1 MTLTDKNKV
10 TAKSR
15 NTAAIVAGV
24 IGLILLWW
32 FYPQIR
38 AAMDPVREA
47 SSVDGAVMPAAETS
61 DAAAEPK
68 PTADIETATDIPNE
82 EVATAAP
89 DLATSEAATA
99 APDLA
104 TSEAA
109 SEEAVSESQS
119 AEASSDAPVEPLSS
133 KLAAPKFDVVR
144 IETDGSALIA
154 GQADGRGY
162 VVLSVDGV
170 EQPEAR
176 VDLSG
181 NGQFV
186 IFAFLPPTADQQSLK
201 LHLYAEDGS
210 GPVASVQTVFVA
222 PATAAS
228 SGTEN
233 TAAAVEE
240 QIAASEDPEAET
252 GMSSTEA
259 KSTNLE
265 VDTAPVTETDTA
277 PVAEEVT
284 ASKDPEAETGMSS
297 TEAKSTN
304 LEVDTAPVAE
314 AEAAPVAEADT
325 APVTETDTAP
335 VAEEVTASKDPEA
348 ETGMSST
355 EAKSTNLEVDTAPV
369 AEAEAAPVAEVDTAP
384 VTETDT
390 APVAEEVT
398 ASKDPDPKSELAST
412 DTGSTNAE
420 ANSTPATVI
429 LADED
434 GVRVLQNGASTAVSP
449 AVTIDTISY
458 SSNGDVILGGR
469 GQAGNFVRIYL
480 ENQSIA
486 TSEIAVDGYWA
497 LELRDIEPGIYTL
510 RIDELNPG
518 GDVVSRAE
526 TPFKREA
533 AEELAE
539 LMAVEAE
546 VEEPRLE
553 VPSESAAVAKAEAQP
568 AAQTETETAPEKP
581 LAQAVTQVEVNVQP
595 EVAAL
600 DGQDEQSSNGGSA
613 VVERLP
619 SETAPALRA
628 PSKKFRVRTV
638 QPGSTLWAIAKESYG
653 AGIEYFKVFEA
664 NKERIRDPDLI
675 YPGQVFEIPD

>member
-1 MTLTDKNKV
+1 MTMTDKNKV

-15 NTAAIVAGV
+15 NTAAIFAGV
-24 IGLILLWW
+24 IGLIVLWW

-38 AAMDPVREA
+38 AAVDPVREA
-47 SSVDGAVMPAAETS
+47 SSVEDAVMPAAETS

-68 PTADIETATDIPNE
+68 PTADIEAATDSSNGE
-82 EVATAAP
+82 DAEAALE
-89 DLATSEAATA
+89 LATSV
-99 APDLA
+99 
-104 TSEAA
+104 SA

-119 AEASSDAPVEPLSS
+119 VEASSAAPADPLSS
-133 KLAAPKFDVVR
+133 KLATPKFDIVR
-144 IETDGSALIA
+144 IEIDGSALIA
-154 GQADGRGY
+154 GQAEGRGY

-176 VDLSG
+176 ADLNG

-186 IFAFLPPTADQQSLK
+186 IFAFLPSTADQQSLK

-222 PATAAS
+222 PATVVS
-228 SGTEN
+228 SGSESA
-233 TAAAVEE
+233 AAAVEE
-240 QIAASEDPEAET
+240 EVAASENPEAET
-252 GMSSTEA
+252 EMASTEA

-265 VDTAPVTETDTA
+265 ADAAPVAEADAA
-277 PVAEEVT
+277 PGAEEVT
-284 ASKDPEAETGMSS
+284 ASKAPES
-297 TEAKSTN
+297 EA
-304 LEVDTAPVAE
+304 
-314 AEAAPVAEADT
+314 
-325 APVTETDTAP
+325 
-335 VAEEVTASKDPEA
+335 
-348 ETGMSST
+348 
-355 EAKSTNLEVDTAPV
+355 
-369 AEAEAAPVAEVDTAP
+369 
-384 VTETDT
+384 
-390 APVAEEVT
+390 
-398 ASKDPDPKSELAST
+398 ELASA
-412 DTGSTNAE
+412 DKGSSNAE
-420 ANSTPATVI
+420 ATSAPATVI

-434 GVRVLQNGASTAVSP
+434 GVRVLQDGAPTEVAP

-480 ENQSIA
+480 DNQPIA
-486 TSEIAVDGYWA
+486 TSEIAADGYWA
-497 LELRDIEPGIYTL
+497 VELSDIEPGIYTL
-510 RIDELNPG
+510 RIDELNPS

-539 LMAVEAE
+539 LMAVETQA
-546 VEEPRLE
+546 EEPRVE
-553 VPSESAAVAKAEAQP
+553 VPSESAVVAKAEAEEAQRP
-568 AAQTETETAPEKP
+568 AVVQVEPETAPEKP
-581 LAQAVTQVEVNVQP
+581 LAQTVTQVEVNVQP

-600 DGQDEQSSNGGSA
+600 DGQVEQSSNGGSA
-613 VVERLP
+613 VVEELP
-619 SETAPALRA
+619 AETAPALRA

>member
-15 NTAAIVAGV
+15 NKAAIVAGV

-47 SSVDGAVMPAAETS
+47 SSVEGSLVPAAETS

-68 PTADIETATDIPNE
+68 PTADIETATDSPNRE
-82 EVATAAP
+82 DAASAP
-89 DLATSEAATA
+89 ELATSEAA
-99 APDLA
+99 P
-104 TSEAA
+104 
-109 SEEAVSESQS
+109 EEAVSESQS
-119 AEASSDAPVEPLSS
+119 SEASSAAPAEPLSS

-176 VDLSG
+176 ADLNG

-186 IFAFLPPTADQQSLK
+186 IFAFLPSTADQQSLK

-210 GPVASVQTVFVA
+210 GPVASAQTVFVA
-222 PATAAS
+222 PATAVS
-228 SGTEN
+228 SGTESA
-233 TAAAVEE
+233 AAAVEE
-240 QIAASEDPEAET
+240 EVAASEDPEAESE
-252 GMSSTEA
+252 MASTEA

-265 VDTAPVTETDTA
+265 AAAAQAANAYAAPVAEAYAA
-277 PVAEEVT
+277 PVAEAAAAPGAEEVT
-284 ASKDPEAETGMSS
+284 ASKEPESET
-297 TEAKSTN
+297 
-304 LEVDTAPVAE
+304 
-314 AEAAPVAEADT
+314 
-325 APVTETDTAP
+325 
-335 VAEEVTASKDPEA
+335 
-348 ETGMSST
+348 
-355 EAKSTNLEVDTAPV
+355 
-369 AEAEAAPVAEVDTAP
+369 
-384 VTETDT
+384 
-390 APVAEEVT
+390 
-398 ASKDPDPKSELAST
+398 ELAST
-412 DTGSTNAE
+412 DMGSSNAE
-420 ANSTPATVI
+420 ATSAPATVI

-434 GVRVLQNGASTAVSP
+434 GVRVLQDGAPAEVAP

-480 ENQSIA
+480 DNQSIA
-486 TSEIAVDGYWA
+486 TSEIAMDGYWA
-497 LELRDIEPGIYTL
+497 VELSDIEPGIYTL
-510 RIDELNPG
+510 RIDELNPA

-539 LMAVEAE
+539 LMAVETEA
-546 VEEPRLE
+546 EEPRFK
-553 VPSESAAVAKAEAQP
+553 VPSESAVVAKAEDEEAQP
-568 AAQTETETAPEKP
+568 DLQVETETAPEKP

-613 VVERLP
+613 VVEDLP
-619 SETAPALRA
+619 AETAPALRV

>member
-1 MTLTDKNKV
+1 MTMTDKNKV

-15 NTAAIVAGV
+15 NTAAIFAGV
-24 IGLILLWW
+24 IGLIVLWW

-38 AAMDPVREA
+38 AAVDPVREA
-47 SSVDGAVMPAAETS
+47 SSVEDAVMPAAETS

-68 PTADIETATDIPNE
+68 PTADIEVATDSSNGE
-82 EVATAAP
+82 DAEAALE
-89 DLATSEAATA
+89 LATSE
-99 APDLA
+99 
-104 TSEAA
+104 SA

-119 AEASSDAPVEPLSS
+119 VEASSAAPADPLSS
-133 KLAAPKFDVVR
+133 KLATPKFDIVR
-144 IETDGSALIA
+144 IEIDGSALIA
-154 GQADGRGY
+154 GQAEGRGY
-162 VVLSVDGV
+162 VVLSVNGV

-176 VDLSG
+176 ADLKG

-186 IFAFLPPTADQQSLK
+186 IFAFLPTTADQQSLK

-222 PATAAS
+222 PVKVVS
-228 SGTEN
+228 SGTESA
-233 TAAAVEE
+233 AAAVEE
-240 QIAASEDPEAET
+240 EVAASEDPESET
-252 GMSSTEA
+252 EMASTEA

-265 VDTAPVTETDTA
+265 AAAAQAEKADAALVAEADAAPVAEAVAA
-277 PVAEEVT
+277 PGAEEVT
-284 ASKDPEAETGMSS
+284 ASKEPESET
-297 TEAKSTN
+297 
-304 LEVDTAPVAE
+304 
-314 AEAAPVAEADT
+314 
-325 APVTETDTAP
+325 
-335 VAEEVTASKDPEA
+335 
-348 ETGMSST
+348 
-355 EAKSTNLEVDTAPV
+355 
-369 AEAEAAPVAEVDTAP
+369 
-384 VTETDT
+384 
-390 APVAEEVT
+390 
-398 ASKDPDPKSELAST
+398 ELAST
-412 DTGSTNAE
+412 DMGSSNVE
-420 ANSTPATVI
+420 ATSAPATVI

-434 GVRVLQNGASTAVSP
+434 GVRVLQDGAPAAVAP

-480 ENQSIA
+480 DNQSIA

-497 LELRDIEPGIYTL
+497 VELSDIEPGIYTL
-510 RIDELNPG
+510 RIDELNPA

-539 LMAVEAE
+539 LMAVETQA
-546 VEEPRLE
+546 EEPRVE
-553 VPSESAAVAKAEAQP
+553 VPSESAVVAKAEAEAQP
-568 AAQTETETAPEKP
+568 PAVQVETETAPEKS

-613 VVERLP
+613 VVEGLP
-619 SETAPALRA
+619 AETAPALRA

>member
-15 NTAAIVAGV
+15 NKAAIVAGV

-38 AAMDPVREA
+38 AAVDPVREA
-47 SSVDGAVMPAAETS
+47 SSVEDAMMPAAETS

-68 PTADIETATDIPNE
+68 PTADIETATDSPNRE
-82 EVATAAP
+82 DAASAP
-89 DLATSEAATA
+89 ELATSEAA
-99 APDLA
+99 P
-104 TSEAA
+104 
-109 SEEAVSESQS
+109 EEAVSESQS
-119 AEASSDAPVEPLSS
+119 SEASSAAPAEPLSS

-176 VDLSG
+176 ADLSG

-186 IFAFLPPTADQQSLK
+186 IFAFLPSTADQQALR

-222 PATAAS
+222 PATAVS
-228 SGTEN
+228 SGTESA
-233 TAAAVEE
+233 AAAVEE
-240 QIAASEDPEAET
+240 EVAASEDPEAESE
-252 GMSSTEA
+252 MASTEA

-265 VDTAPVTETDTA
+265 AAAAQAANAYAAPVAEAYAA
-277 PVAEEVT
+277 PVAEAAAAPGAEEVT
-284 ASKDPEAETGMSS
+284 ASKEPESET
-297 TEAKSTN
+297 
-304 LEVDTAPVAE
+304 
-314 AEAAPVAEADT
+314 
-325 APVTETDTAP
+325 
-335 VAEEVTASKDPEA
+335 
-348 ETGMSST
+348 
-355 EAKSTNLEVDTAPV
+355 
-369 AEAEAAPVAEVDTAP
+369 
-384 VTETDT
+384 
-390 APVAEEVT
+390 
-398 ASKDPDPKSELAST
+398 ELAST
-412 DTGSTNAE
+412 DMGSSNAE
-420 ANSTPATVI
+420 ATSAPATVI

-434 GVRVLQNGASTAVSP
+434 GVRVLQDGAPAEVAP

-480 ENQSIA
+480 DNQSIA
-486 TSEIAVDGYWA
+486 TSEIAMDGYWA
-497 LELRDIEPGIYTL
+497 VELSDIEPGIYTL
-510 RIDELNPG
+510 RIDELNPA

-539 LMAVEAE
+539 LMAVETEA
-546 VEEPRLE
+546 EEPRFK
-553 VPSESAAVAKAEAQP
+553 VPSESAVVAKAEDEEAQP
-568 AAQTETETAPEKP
+568 DLQVETETAPEKP

-613 VVERLP
+613 VVEDLP
-619 SETAPALRA
+619 AETAPALRV

>member
-15 NTAAIVAGV
+15 NTVVIIAGV

-38 AAMDPVREA
+38 AAMDPVREV
-47 SSVDGAVMPAAETS
+47 SSVEDSVIPAAETS
-61 DAAAEPK
+61 DAAAEPN
-68 PTADIETATDIPNE
+68 PVADIETATDSPNE
-82 EVATAAP
+82 EDAVAVP
-89 DLATSEAATA
+89 D
-99 APDLA
+99 PA

-109 SEEAVSESQS
+109 SADTASESQS
-119 AEASSDAPVEPLSS
+119 AETSSDAPAEPLSS

-144 IETDGSALIA
+144 IEANGSALIA

-162 VVLSVDGV
+162 VVLSIDGV

-176 VDLSG
+176 ADLSG

-186 IFAFLPPTADQQSLK
+186 IFAFLPPTADQRSLK
-201 LHLYAEDGS
+201 LHLYTEDGS
-210 GPVASVQTVFVA
+210 GPIASVQTVFVA
-222 PATAAS
+222 PATAVS
-228 SGTEN
+228 SGTES
-233 TAAAVEE
+233 TSAEVEE
-240 QIAASEDPEAET
+240 EVAASEDQEAET
-252 GMSSTEA
+252 EMASTDA

-265 VDTAPVTETDTA
+265 ADAA
-277 PVAEEVT
+277 PVAET
-284 ASKDPEAETGMSS
+284 D
-297 TEAKSTN
+297 
-304 LEVDTAPVAE
+304 
-314 AEAAPVAEADT
+314 AAPVAEAD
-325 APVTETDTAP
+325 A
-335 VAEEVTASKDPEA
+335 
-348 ETGMSST
+348 
-355 EAKSTNLEVDTAPV
+355 APV
-369 AEAEAAPVAEVDTAP
+369 AEADAAPVAEADA
-384 VTETDT
+384 
-390 APVAEEVT
+390 APVAENVT
-398 ASKDPDPKSELAST
+398 APKVSEPESDMGSI

-420 ANSTPATVI
+420 ADSTPTTVI

-434 GVRVLQNGASTAVSP
+434 GVRVLQDGAPTEVTP
-449 AVTIDTISY
+449 AVAIDTISY
-458 SSNGDVILGGR
+458 SSNGGVILGGR

-480 ENQSIA
+480 NNQYIA
-486 TSEIAVDGYWA
+486 TSGIAVDGYWA
-497 LELRDIEPGIYTL
+497 LELSDIEPGIYTL
-510 RIDELNPG
+510 RIDELNLA

-533 AEELAE
+533 AEDLAE
-539 LMAVEAE
+539 LMAMDTE
-546 VEEPRLE
+546 VEEPLIE
-553 VPSESAAVAKAEAQP
+553 VPSESAAVVKAEAADAQP
-568 AAQTETETAPEKP
+568 AVQTETETAPEKP

-595 EVAAL
+595 EVAEL

-613 VVERLP
+613 VVEGLP
-619 SETAPALRA
+619 AETALALRA

>member
-15 NTAAIVAGV
+15 NKAAIVAGV

-38 AAMDPVREA
+38 AAVDPVREA
-47 SSVDGAVMPAAETS
+47 SSVEDAMMPAAETS

-68 PTADIETATDIPNE
+68 PTADIETATDSPNRE
-82 EVATAAP
+82 DAASAP
-89 DLATSEAATA
+89 ELATSEAA
-99 APDLA
+99 P
-104 TSEAA
+104 
-109 SEEAVSESQS
+109 EEAVSESQS
-119 AEASSDAPVEPLSS
+119 SEASSAAPAEPLSS

-176 VDLSG
+176 ADLSG

-186 IFAFLPPTADQQSLK
+186 IFAFLPSTADQQALR

-222 PATAAS
+222 PATAVS
-228 SGTEN
+228 SGTESA
-233 TAAAVEE
+233 AAAVEE
-240 QIAASEDPEAET
+240 EVAASEDPEAESE
-252 GMSSTEA
+252 MASTEA

-265 VDTAPVTETDTA
+265 AAAAQAANAYAAPVAEAAAA
-277 PVAEEVT
+277 PGAEEVT
-284 ASKDPEAETGMSS
+284 ASKEPESET
-297 TEAKSTN
+297 
-304 LEVDTAPVAE
+304 
-314 AEAAPVAEADT
+314 
-325 APVTETDTAP
+325 
-335 VAEEVTASKDPEA
+335 
-348 ETGMSST
+348 
-355 EAKSTNLEVDTAPV
+355 
-369 AEAEAAPVAEVDTAP
+369 
-384 VTETDT
+384 
-390 APVAEEVT
+390 
-398 ASKDPDPKSELAST
+398 ELAST
-412 DTGSTNAE
+412 DMGSSNAE
-420 ANSTPATVI
+420 ATSAPATVI

-434 GVRVLQNGASTAVSP
+434 GVRVLQDGAPAEVAP

-480 ENQSIA
+480 DNQSIA
-486 TSEIAVDGYWA
+486 TSEIAMDGYWA
-497 LELRDIEPGIYTL
+497 VELSDIEPGIYTL
-510 RIDELNPG
+510 RIDELNPA

-539 LMAVEAE
+539 LMAVETEA
-546 VEEPRLE
+546 EEPRFK
-553 VPSESAAVAKAEAQP
+553 VPSESAVVAKAEDEEAQP
-568 AAQTETETAPEKP
+568 DLQVETETAPEKP

-613 VVERLP
+613 VVEDLP
-619 SETAPALRA
+619 AETAPALRV

>member
-10 TAKSR
+10 TAKSS

-38 AAMDPVREA
+38 AAVDPVREA
-47 SSVDGAVMPAAETS
+47 SSVENAMMPAVETS
-61 DAAAEPK
+61 DAAAETK
-68 PTADIETATDIPNE
+68 PTADIETATDSPNGE
-82 EVATAAP
+82 DAEAAP
-89 DLATSEAATA
+89 ELATSEAAA
-99 APDLA
+99 
-104 TSEAA
+104 
-109 SEEAVSESQS
+109 EEAVSESQS
-119 AEASSDAPVEPLSS
+119 AEASSAVPAEPLSI

-154 GQADGRGY
+154 GQAEGRGY

-170 EQPEAR
+170 EQSEAR
-176 VDLSG
+176 ADLNG

-186 IFAFLPPTADQQSLK
+186 IFAFLPSTADQQSLK

-222 PATAAS
+222 PATVVS
-228 SGTEN
+228 SGSESA
-233 TAAAVEE
+233 AAAVEE
-240 QIAASEDPEAET
+240 EVAASEDPEAET
-252 GMSSTEA
+252 EMASTEA
-259 KSTNLE
+259 KSSNLE
-265 VDTAPVTETDTA
+265 AATAQAANADAAPVAEAAAATG
-277 PVAEEVT
+277 AEEVT
-284 ASKDPEAETGMSS
+284 AS
-297 TEAKSTN
+297 
-304 LEVDTAPVAE
+304 
-314 AEAAPVAEADT
+314 
-325 APVTETDTAP
+325 
-335 VAEEVTASKDPEA
+335 EE
-348 ETGMSST
+348 
-355 EAKSTNLEVDTAPV
+355 
-369 AEAEAAPVAEVDTAP
+369 
-384 VTETDT
+384 
-390 APVAEEVT
+390 
-398 ASKDPDPKSELAST
+398 PKSETERAST
-412 DTGSTNAE
+412 DMGSSNAE
-420 ANSTPATVI
+420 ATSAPATVI
-429 LADED
+429 LADEE
-434 GVRVLQNGASTAVSP
+434 GVRVLQDGAPAEVAP

-480 ENQSIA
+480 NNQSIA

-497 LELRDIEPGIYTL
+497 VELSDIEPGIYTL
-510 RIDELNPG
+510 RIDELNPA

-539 LMAVEAE
+539 LMALEAE
-546 VEEPRLE
+546 AEEPRVE
-553 VPSESAAVAKAEAQP
+553 VPTESAVVAKAEDEEAQP
-568 AAQTETETAPEKP
+568 PAFVQVETEAAPEKP

-600 DGQDEQSSNGGSA
+600 DGQVEQSSNGGSA
-613 VVERLP
+613 VIEKLP
-619 SETAPALRA
+619 AETAPALRA

>member
-24 IGLILLWW
+24 MGLILLWW

-47 SSVDGAVMPAAETS
+47 SSVEDPLVPAAETS

-68 PTADIETATDIPNE
+68 PTADIETATDSPNRE
-82 EVATAAP
+82 DAASAP
-89 DLATSEAATA
+89 ELATSEAA
-99 APDLA
+99 P
-104 TSEAA
+104 
-109 SEEAVSESQS
+109 EEAVSESQS
-119 AEASSDAPVEPLSS
+119 SEASSAAPAEPLSS

-176 VDLSG
+176 ADLNG

-186 IFAFLPPTADQQSLK
+186 ILAFLPSTADQQSLK

-210 GPVASVQTVFVA
+210 GPVASAQTVFVA
-222 PATAAS
+222 PATAVS
-228 SGTEN
+228 SGTESA
-233 TAAAVEE
+233 AAAVEE
-240 QIAASEDPEAET
+240 EVAASEDPEAESE
-252 GMSSTEA
+252 MASTEA

-265 VDTAPVTETDTA
+265 AAAAQAANAYAAPVAEAYAA
-277 PVAEEVT
+277 PVAEAAAAPGAEEVT
-284 ASKDPEAETGMSS
+284 ASKEPESET
-297 TEAKSTN
+297 
-304 LEVDTAPVAE
+304 
-314 AEAAPVAEADT
+314 
-325 APVTETDTAP
+325 
-335 VAEEVTASKDPEA
+335 
-348 ETGMSST
+348 
-355 EAKSTNLEVDTAPV
+355 
-369 AEAEAAPVAEVDTAP
+369 
-384 VTETDT
+384 
-390 APVAEEVT
+390 
-398 ASKDPDPKSELAST
+398 ELAST
-412 DTGSTNAE
+412 DMGSSNAE
-420 ANSTPATVI
+420 ATSAPATVI

-434 GVRVLQNGASTAVSP
+434 GVRVLQDGAPAEVAP

-480 ENQSIA
+480 DNQSIA
-486 TSEIAVDGYWA
+486 TSEIAMDGYWA
-497 LELRDIEPGIYTL
+497 VELSDIEPGIYTL
-510 RIDELNPG
+510 RIDELNPA

-539 LMAVEAE
+539 LMAVETEA
-546 VEEPRLE
+546 EEPRFK
-553 VPSESAAVAKAEAQP
+553 VPSESAVVAKAEDEEAQP
-568 AAQTETETAPEKP
+568 DLQVETETAPEKP

-600 DGQDEQSSNGGSA
+600 DGQFEQSSNGGSA
-613 VVERLP
+613 VVEDLP
-619 SETAPALRA
+619 AETAPALRV

>member
-15 NTAAIVAGV
+15 NKAAIVAGV

-38 AAMDPVREA
+38 AAVDPVREA
-47 SSVDGAVMPAAETS
+47 SSVEDAMMPAAETS

-68 PTADIETATDIPNE
+68 PTADIETATDSPNRE
-82 EVATAAP
+82 DAASAP
-89 DLATSEAATA
+89 ELATSEAA
-99 APDLA
+99 P
-104 TSEAA
+104 
-109 SEEAVSESQS
+109 EEAVSESQS
-119 AEASSDAPVEPLSS
+119 SEASSAAPAEPLSS

-176 VDLSG
+176 ADLSG

-186 IFAFLPPTADQQSLK
+186 IFAFLPSTADQQALR

-222 PATAAS
+222 PATAVS
-228 SGTEN
+228 SGTESA
-233 TAAAVEE
+233 AAAVEE
-240 QIAASEDPEAET
+240 EVAASEDPEAESE
-252 GMSSTEA
+252 MASTEA

-265 VDTAPVTETDTA
+265 AAAAQAANAYAAPVAEADAA
-277 PVAEEVT
+277 PVAEAAAAPGAEEVT
-284 ASKDPEAETGMSS
+284 ASKEPESET
-297 TEAKSTN
+297 
-304 LEVDTAPVAE
+304 
-314 AEAAPVAEADT
+314 
-325 APVTETDTAP
+325 
-335 VAEEVTASKDPEA
+335 
-348 ETGMSST
+348 
-355 EAKSTNLEVDTAPV
+355 
-369 AEAEAAPVAEVDTAP
+369 
-384 VTETDT
+384 
-390 APVAEEVT
+390 
-398 ASKDPDPKSELAST
+398 ELAST
-412 DTGSTNAE
+412 DMGSSNAE
-420 ANSTPATVI
+420 ATSAPATVI

-434 GVRVLQNGASTAVSP
+434 GVRVLQDGAPAEVAP

-480 ENQSIA
+480 DNQSIA
-486 TSEIAVDGYWA
+486 TSEIAMDGYWA
-497 LELRDIEPGIYTL
+497 VELSDIEPGIYTL
-510 RIDELNPG
+510 RIDELNPA

-539 LMAVEAE
+539 LMAVETEA
-546 VEEPRLE
+546 EEPRFK
-553 VPSESAAVAKAEAQP
+553 VPSESAVVAKAEDEEAQP
-568 AAQTETETAPEKP
+568 DLQVETETAPEKP

-613 VVERLP
+613 VVEDLP
-619 SETAPALRA
+619 AETAPALRV

>member
-1 MTLTDKNKV
+1 M
-10 TAKSR
+10 
-15 NTAAIVAGV
+15 
-24 IGLILLWW
+24 
-32 FYPQIR
+32 
-38 AAMDPVREA
+38 
-47 SSVDGAVMPAAETS
+47 
-61 DAAAEPK
+61 
-68 PTADIETATDIPNE
+68 
-82 EVATAAP
+82 
-89 DLATSEAATA
+89 
-99 APDLA
+99 
-104 TSEAA
+104 
-109 SEEAVSESQS
+109 
-119 AEASSDAPVEPLSS
+119 
-133 KLAAPKFDVVR
+133 R

-170 EQPEAR
+170 EQLEAR
-176 VDLSG
+176 ADLNG

-186 IFAFLPPTADQQSLK
+186 IFAFLPSTADQQSLK

-222 PATAAS
+222 PATVVS
-228 SGTEN
+228 SGTES
-233 TAAAVEE
+233 AAAAGQEE
-240 QIAASEDPEAET
+240 VAASEDPESET
-252 GMSSTEA
+252 EMASTEA

-265 VDTAPVTETDTA
+265 AAAAQAEKADAALVAEADAAPVAEAVAA
-277 PVAEEVT
+277 PGAEEVT
-284 ASKDPEAETGMSS
+284 ASKEPESET
-297 TEAKSTN
+297 
-304 LEVDTAPVAE
+304 
-314 AEAAPVAEADT
+314 
-325 APVTETDTAP
+325 
-335 VAEEVTASKDPEA
+335 
-348 ETGMSST
+348 
-355 EAKSTNLEVDTAPV
+355 
-369 AEAEAAPVAEVDTAP
+369 
-384 VTETDT
+384 
-390 APVAEEVT
+390 
-398 ASKDPDPKSELAST
+398 ELAAT
-412 DTGSTNAE
+412 DMESSNVE
-420 ANSTPATVI
+420 ATSAPATVI

-434 GVRVLQNGASTAVSP
+434 GVRVFQDGASAEVAP

-480 ENQSIA
+480 GNQSIA

-497 LELRDIEPGIYTL
+497 VELSDIEPGIYTL
-510 RIDELNPG
+510 RIDELNPA

-539 LMAVEAE
+539 LMAVETEA
-546 VEEPRLE
+546 EEPRVE
-553 VPSESAAVAKAEAQP
+553 VPSESAVVAKAEAEAQP
-568 AAQTETETAPEKP
+568 PAVQVETETAPEKP

-613 VVERLP
+613 VVEGLP
-619 SETAPALRA
+619 AETAPTLRA